1 MIYCGHSLKLT
12 RIVIIFYYYAMNYTT
27 TPGANRKS
35 LFSNGSALLASIILS
50 VSCLKLWLVAG
61 QRLTAVPGNIY
72 DDGLFLGNAIF
83 LERGDWLGP
92 YNFVTLFKGPM
103 FSVWLAF
110 VHKSGIPLLFAQQ
123 LLYLGVCLLCIAA
136 LRPIFRYTW
145 MPAVFF
151 SVLALNPGT
160 WAAGVGN
167 QIMREGF
174 YTILTLSVVS
184 LAAGLS
190 LRITVKGVWRIVWA
204 IGLGLALASF
214 WLTREEGIWIL
225 PLLFLLGVFSLL
237 RIYSLSS
244 GRLAACAVLMVP
256 LVFFGLILA
265 GVATKNKITY
275 GAFVVTEVTSSPF
288 VDAYR
293 ALLRVRQGEWKPT
306 VLVSREALKQ
316 VYKVSPAAEK
326 LRPFMESEV
335 AVRWGS
341 QLRAIREAAK
351 LDPVYARKVNE
362 WLLSDTSGTWRQ
374 AILQENELH
383 GWFIWALREAAA
395 AAGFHSSGKTA
406 SDFYRHLAREVND
419 ACDSGKLQC
428 EPPGF
433 YLMPRWR
440 REFNLPFLLSAF
452 RNAIFLARFEM
463 ISAESWP
470 SNGSEEGLA
479 LVREMTGERLAPSRF
494 DVRGSV
500 IGPPGSSLTLSLR
513 TIMGSELASS
523 EIRLGDSDGHGRFV
537 LSGPMTSAAGV
548 YSDSCILSVGKKGE
562 TQARVPLGRRPPFS
576 TANGLQVTIDS
587 SGPLDGLD
595 GQELR
600 KLKILEA
607 LHRLYSV
614 ATPVALVI
622 IIAGMAFTKIV
633 RTFTLDRE
641 IFWLTCAIS
650 LAVVARLLLLAVINI
665 TSFPVTFFD
674 ARYFAALY
682 PLLLLSL
689 LLLMM
694 GWINAMLDK
703 NLSGMSLNAGDIL

>member
-1 MIYCGHSLKLT
+1 VGTHLKLT

-27 TPGANRKS
+27 TPGVNRKS
-35 LFSNGSALLASIILS
+35 LFPSESALLASIILS
-50 VSCLKLWLVAG
+50 VSCLKLWLVAE

-72 DDGLFLGNAIF
+72 DDGLFLSNAIF
-83 LERGDWLGP
+83 FERGEWLGP
-92 YNFVTLFKGPM
+92 YNFATLFKGPM

-110 VHKSGIPLLFAQQ
+110 VHKSGIPLLLAQQ
-123 LLYLGVCLLCIAA
+123 LLYLGACLLCIAA

-151 SVLALNPGT
+151 TVLALNPGT

-190 LRITVKGVWRIVWA
+190 LRITAKGAWSIIWA

-237 RIYSLSS
+237 RISSLSS
-244 GRLAACAVLMVP
+244 GRLAACAVFMVP
-256 LVFFGLILA
+256 LVFFGLTLA
-265 GVATKNKITY
+265 GVAFKNKITY
-275 GAFVVTEVTSSPF
+275 GVFVVTEVTSSPF

-293 ALLRVRQGEWKPT
+293 SLMRVRQDEWRPT
-306 VLVSREALKQ
+306 VLVSRDALRQ
-316 VYKVSPAAEK
+316 VYGISPAAEK
-326 LRPFMESEV
+326 LHTSMESVV
-335 AVRWGS
+335 AVRWGT
-341 QLRAIREAAK
+341 QMKAFREVAK
-351 LDPVYARKVNE
+351 LDPVYAKKLDE
-362 WLLSDTSGTWRQ
+362 WLSSDTSGTWRQ
-374 AILQENELH
+374 AILQENEIH

-406 SDFYRHLAREVND
+406 SDFYRRLAHEVNE
-419 ACDSGKLQC
+419 ACDSGKLRC

-440 REFNLPFLLSAF
+440 PEFNLPFLHSAV

-463 ISAESWP
+463 MSAESWP

-479 LVREMTGERLAPSRF
+479 LVREMTGERLAPSKF

-500 IGPPGSSLTLSLR
+500 IGPPGSSITISLR
-513 TIMGSELASS
+513 NIMGSELASS
-523 EIRLGDSDGHGRFV
+523 EIRLGDSDGYGRFV
-537 LSGPMTSAAGV
+537 LSGPMTAAAGV
-548 YSDSCILSVGKKGE
+548 YNDSCILAVGKKGGAQ
-562 TQARVPLGRRPPFS
+562 TQVSLSKGSPFS
-576 TANGLQVTIDS
+576 TAKGLRVMIDS
-587 SGPLDGLD
+587 SGTLDGIEAP
-595 GQELR
+595 ELR
-600 KLKILEA
+600 KLKILDA
-607 LHRLYSV
+607 LHRLYSI

-622 IIAGMAFTKIV
+622 IIAGMLVTRIV
-633 RTFTLDRE
+633 RVFTLGPE
-641 IFWLTCAIS
+641 IFWITCAIVS
-650 LAVVARLLLLAVINI
+650 AIAARLLLLAVINI

-674 ARYFAALY
+674 ARYFAALH
-682 PLLLLSL
+682 PLLLMSL
-689 LLLMM
+689 LLLMI
-694 GWINAMLDK
+694 GWINAMMEK
-703 NLSGMSLNAGDIL
+703 KLSGMTPNTAGIL